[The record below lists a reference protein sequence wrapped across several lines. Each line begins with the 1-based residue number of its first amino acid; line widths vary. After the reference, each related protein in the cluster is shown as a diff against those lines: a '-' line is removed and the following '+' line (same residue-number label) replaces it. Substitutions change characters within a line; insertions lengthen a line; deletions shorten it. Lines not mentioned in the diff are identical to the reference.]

1 MKGIKKVC
9 NKLKVTEREKS
20 SIPSKNTIDFDK
32 DNVRFQSYFQIANNC
47 GIKERELYKK
57 YTDKDQQNIDNCA
70 SKNVPVAAVQKL
82 CPKFSN

>member
-32 DNVRFQSYFQIANNC
+32 GNVR
-47 GIKERELYKK
+47 RKK
-57 YTDKDQQNIDNCA
+57 KLLKKLKHVDHKDINL
-70 SKNVPVAAVQKL
+70 S
-82 CPKFSN
+82 